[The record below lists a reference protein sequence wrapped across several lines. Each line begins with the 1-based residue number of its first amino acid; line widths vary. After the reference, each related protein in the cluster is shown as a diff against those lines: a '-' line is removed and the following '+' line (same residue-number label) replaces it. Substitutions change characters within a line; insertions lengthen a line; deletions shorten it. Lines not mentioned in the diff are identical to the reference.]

1 MKVQEGED
9 KKATC
14 VCFSNTDSQKKKK
27 GGKKKKKT
35 LGTSVFAVPAH
46 TWQAGARQSVM
57 LMSHLAQ
64 QDILL
69 GGDQST
75 TDCLSFAANKS
86 ACRSLNWHSYQ

>member
-1 MKVQEGED
+1 MCAAQTPTAKE
-9 KKATC
+9 
-14 VCFSNTDSQKKKK
+14 KKKERRT
-27 GGKKKKKT
+27 KKKT

-57 LMSHLAQ
+57 LMSHLTQ

-69 GGDQST
+69 GGDQSP

-86 ACRSLNWHSYQ
+86 AGRSLNWHSYQ